1 MKFGIIRILNKS
13 ALCVII
19 VVSIMITSYSQ
30 DVYYPGPM
38 GDWKTKSPEE
48 VGIAQS
54 AIDSAIRFAIE
65 NESESPRN
73 LEHAHYLG
81 FGKEPFGDAVGPHKT
96 RGDQTGIIV
105 KDGYIIAEWG
115 EPFRVDMTFSVS
127 KSFLSSTVGVA
138 YDKGMIR
145 DVNDKVRDYMAPVLF
160 AEASRGPN
168 KADYMQDDK
177 VHDLF
182 SSEHNQ
188 KISWNHLLRQTSDWE
203 GTLFGKPD
211 WADRPSGE
219 PEDWITRER
228 NEPGSVY
235 EYNDTRVNLLAL
247 AATNLWRAPLP
258 KVLKKYVMDPIGA
271 SPTWRWQGYENS
283 WIVIDGEYMQVVSG
297 GGHWGGGMM
306 LSARDQ
312 ARFGYL
318 TLRRG
323 KWKDEQILSDEWV
336 SMALTPTEAN
346 DGYGFMNWFLNS
358 GENPRIPSGPK
369 SSFFHLGAGTNMV
382 YVDPEN
388 DLVIVARWIKR
399 NAMDG
404 IVQRVLEGIKR

>member
-96 RGDQTGIIV
+96 RGDQTGIII